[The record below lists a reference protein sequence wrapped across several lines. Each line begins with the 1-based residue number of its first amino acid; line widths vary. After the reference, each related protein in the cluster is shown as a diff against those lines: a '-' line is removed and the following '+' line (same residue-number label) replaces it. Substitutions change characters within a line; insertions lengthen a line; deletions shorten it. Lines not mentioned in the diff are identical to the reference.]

1 MSEQIL
7 LVDDNARDRDLA
19 LDVLVKS
26 GYPLEVVVV
35 HDGEEALDYLHS
47 RRDYRL
53 RRPGLPSLIL
63 LDMKMPKVDGL
74 EVLRHVRRDQ
84 ELTHIPVV
92 MLSAS
97 RQEQDILG
105 AYDLKADGYLIK
117 PFGQQQLE
125 RMLQTARSAQGRTS
139 HQ

>member
-26 GYPLEVVVV
+26 GYPLEVVVA

-74 EVLRHVRRDQ
+74 EVLRHVRGDQ
-84 ELTHIPVV
+84 ELMHIPVV

-117 PFGQQQLE
+117 PFSQQQLE
-125 RMLQTARSAQGRTS
+125 RMLQTARSARGRTS
-139 HQ
+139 Q

>member
-7 LVDDNARDRDLA
+7 LVDDSARDRDLA

-26 GYPLEVVVV
+26 GHSVEVVVA

-53 RRPGLPSLIL
+53 RRTGLPSLIL
-63 LDMKMPKVDGL
+63 LDMKMPKLDGL
-74 EVLRHVRRDQ
+74 EVLRHVRADQ

-97 RQEQDILG
+97 RQEQDILS

-117 PFGQQQLE
+117 PFTQQQLE
-125 RMLQTARSAQGRTS
+125 RTLQTARSAHGRAS
-139 HQ
+139 Q